1 MEQDLTEVVARLLF
15 QLAIILLAAKL
26 AGEACVRYLKITPVL
41 GELVAG
47 IIIGPFA
54 LGGLLLGDIGPLFP
68 KPQAL
73 SEAGVGIPLSRELY
87 SVAQIGAVVLLF
99 AAGLET
105 NLRLFLRYAAPASV
119 VALGGVV
126 IPFALGAWGTVLLG
140 FADGFADPKA
150 LFMGAILTATSVG
163 ITVRV
168 LNDMGRLESPEGVT
182 VIGAAVVD
190 DVFGILALTVVLGIS
205 ASGNVSPSEVGLIG
219 ARAVGFW
226 LGLLGLV
233 LLVSR
238 PLSRAV
244 DSFRVPG
251 AVIGISLAL
260 AFLAAALAETFGLAM
275 IIGAYAVGLAL
286 SNTTLAKRLEEP
298 ISAVYHFVVPVF
310 FVAMGMLVDLSAIQG
325 ALWLGLVITLL
336 AIVGKVV
343 GAGLP
348 AMTVGFNF
356 LGAMRIGV
364 GMLPRAEVA
373 LTIAGIGLTRGI
385 IGIPLFSA
393 CVMMVMVTALLAP
406 ILLVPLFRNE
416 ASGRRGAT
424 FAVSETTSSES
435 GTES

>member
-1 MEQDLTEVVARLLF
+1 MEQDLTEVVAHLLY

-26 AGEACVRYLKITPVL
+26 AGEVSIRYLKITPVL

-54 LGGLLLGDIGPLFP
+54 LGGLPIGDIGPLFP
-68 KPQAL
+68 NPQDL
-73 SEAGVGIPLSRELY
+73 SGVGVGIPLSRELY

-126 IPFALGAWGTVLLG
+126 IPFALGAWATVLLG

-168 LNDMGRLESPEGVT
+168 LTDMRRLDSPEGVT
-182 VIGAAVVD
+182 VIAAAVLD
-190 DVFGILALTVVLGIS
+190 DVFGILALGVVLGIS
-205 ASGNVSPSEVGLIG
+205 VSGNVSPSEVGLIG
-219 ARAVGFW
+219 VKAVGFW
-226 LGLLGLV
+226 LGLLGLG
-233 LLVSR
+233 LLVSK

-251 AVIGISLAL
+251 AVIGVSLAL
-260 AFLAAALAETFGLAM
+260 AFLAAALAESFGLAM
-275 IIGAYAVGLAL
+275 IIGAYTAGLAL

-298 ISAVYHFVVPVF
+298 VAAVYHILVPVF

-325 ALWLGLVITLL
+325 ALSLGLVITLF

-343 GAGLP
+343 GTGLP
-348 AMTVGFNF
+348 AMTVGFNL
-356 LGAMRIGV
+356 LGGMRVGV

-385 IGIPLFSA
+385 IDIPLFSA

-406 ILLVPLFRNE
+406 ILLVPLFRSE
-416 ASGRRGAT
+416 RSGQRGAVL
-424 FAVSETTSSES
+424 AVGEPTSSES
-435 GTES
+435 ETES